1 MGKTILGSL
10 QRTSIMSIF
19 PQYRR
24 YSHGKTWYKIHSPD
38 KFTELTVLGSR
49 YLIHEI
55 EAKQYPEKLR
65 IADMLDGR
73 DGTWISVSEAD
84 YDHFLASCRKN
95 LQNGT
100 S

>member
-1 MGKTILGSL
+1 MI
-10 QRTSIMSIF
+10 IF

-65 IADMLDGR
+65 IADMLDGL
-73 DGTWISVSEAD
+73 DGTWICVTEAD
-84 YDHFLASCRKN
+84 YDTFLVSCKNN
-95 LQNGT
+95 LQAGT
-100 S
+100 P